1 MHTYIIDI
9 SAILSIPVELYQ
21 NNQSSAKVPTVLP
34 PVMYIYQANKSP
46 IVSKEKGKGGKKKGG
61 FQRKPPKKK
70 TSGAENAAKK
80 ERTENQPANYVCT
93 SQRGLQIQRGRLLL
107 AEQGQV
113 LTPSL
118 HTYIS

>member
-34 PVMYIYQANKSP
+34 PVMYIYRPNKSP

-70 TSGAENAAKK
+70 SSGAENAAKK
-80 ERTENQPANYVCT
+80 ERTEKTNLLTTYVP
-93 SQRGLQIQRGRLLL
+93 RRE
-107 AEQGQV
+107 AFK
-113 LTPSL
+113 PSVEGC
-118 HTYIS
+118 Y